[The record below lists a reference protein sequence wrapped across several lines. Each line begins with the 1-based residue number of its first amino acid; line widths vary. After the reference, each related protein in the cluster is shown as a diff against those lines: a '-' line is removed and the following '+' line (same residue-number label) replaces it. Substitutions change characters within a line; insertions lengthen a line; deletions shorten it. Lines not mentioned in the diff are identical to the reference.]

1 MLDSEKEKLFN
12 KDCEYIS
19 LGITHDG
26 APKEIIC
33 VPWEKTAHAY
43 NMKIPDVYISPE
55 DLADSQVMDKLACYK
70 LIGCYVWVSLTDYG
84 FLSRFPYIRDLNI
97 IYGDAIEDLDFLYDL
112 KECSMFFLKN
122 AKIKNLDVILDVK
135 ATNKNSI
142 FGGFRC
148 VGLYNCLVED
158 LSRFEKEKHSFS
170 EFLIWNTKQ
179 KNEREKWKVVSA
191 STWRYYEIENE

>member
-12 KDCEYIS
+12 KDSEYIS

-26 APKEIIC
+26 VPKEIIG

-43 NMKIPDVYISPE
+43 NMKIPNVYISPE
-55 DLADSQVMDKLACYK
+55 DLGNPHVMDILARYK
-70 LIGCYVWVSLTDYG
+70 LIGCYIWVSLTDYS

-97 IYGDAIEDLDFLYDL
+97 MCGDTIEDLDFLYEL
-112 KECSMFFLKN
+112 KECGMFFLKN
-122 AKIKNLDVILDVK
+122 AKLKNLDAILGVK
-135 ATNKNSI
+135 LANKNSI

-158 LSRFEKEKHSFS
+158 LSRFETEKHWFS
-170 EFLIWNTKQ
+170 EFLIWHKKQ